1 MTLAISVISLLLLLS
16 PLPSHHADSAE
27 RDSAPLHSFQHT
39 GLPISKVVL
48 YSSGVGYF
56 QHDGVLDGQQTL
68 DLAFRLDQIN
78 DVLKSLVVQDLG
90 KGAVSMVT
98 YGSRDPVTRMLGS
111 FAVNLTGNP
120 SLAQVLD
127 QLRGEPV
134 EILTPNTL
142 NGTIIGVE
150 RKEQAVLHETGRPLT
165 VHVEYLNLLTD
176 DGIRSLPFSQ
186 IQRIKVVNQRVNADL
201 QQALAALAGAHDMQ
215 KRPLSIHFQGEGRR
229 QVRVAYVAESP
240 VWKTTYR
247 LVLDDAASP
256 LLQGWA
262 IVENSTEAD
271 WEHVQLSLISGRP
284 ISFVMDLY
292 ESLYASRP
300 VVVPELYAGLK
311 PRTYGQS
318 IEEAA
323 SAEAKDAL
331 RDARADAAAKARSM
345 LKQEAFAGRAPAAEL
360 APAAPAPFGL
370 QEGVAATA
378 RGQEAG
384 ELFEY
389 AISVPVTLARHASA
403 MLPIVN
409 ERVGGEKVSIYNQGV
424 HQKYPVNGYRLLN
437 KTALYL
443 MQGPITVFDGNSYAG
458 DGRIDDVAPG
468 QERLLSYALDLKT
481 EVESKSEA
489 GQQELVTVSL
499 RKGVLLATQK
509 LLEERSYR
517 VKNRDQKAKTVL
529 LEHPYRPDWQLTEPS
544 GSIERS
550 RDVYRFAVRVAPG
563 KSDQLRVREE
573 KQLQQTL
580 QLSDFASDRLAYY
593 LQARHISPKVKEAL
607 QRIVTLR
614 DRAGDTA
621 RRRGALEQR
630 IREMTQEQSRIR
642 DNMGKLAQTSELY
655 ARYVKKLD
663 QQESEIDKLR
673 KEIEALKATEE
684 EQRRELN
691 DFMLGLDIG

>member
-1 MTLAISVISLLLLLS
+1 MNLAIGMISLVLLL
-16 PLPSHHADSAE
+16 PCCPKYADGAE
-27 RDSAPLHSFQHT
+27 PESFTLESFQHNR
-39 GLPISKVVL
+39 LPIAKVVL

-56 QHDGVLDGQQTL
+56 QHDGVLDGQQQV
-68 DLAFRLDQIN
+68 DLGFRIDQIN
-78 DVLKSLVVQDLG
+78 DVLKSLVVQDFG

-98 YGSRDPVTRMLGS
+98 YGSRDPVMKALGG

-134 EILTPNTL
+134 EILTPNAVS
-142 NGTIIGVE
+142 GTVIGVE
-150 RKEQAVLHETGRPLT
+150 RKEQAVHQDGGGPLV
-165 VHVEYLNLLTD
+165 VHLEYLNLLTD
-176 DGIRSLPFSQ
+176 DGIRSFPFTQ
-186 IQRIKVVNQRVNADL
+186 MQRIKLANPRVNADL
-201 QQALAALAGAHDMQ
+201 RQALAALAGTHDMQ
-215 KRPLSIHFQGEGRR
+215 KRTLSIHFQGEGRR

-247 LVLDDAASP
+247 LVLEEGGSP
-256 LLQGWA
+256 FLQGWA
-262 IVENSTEAD
+262 ILENTTEAD
-271 WEHVQLSLISGRP
+271 WPNVQLSLISGRP

-292 ESLYASRP
+292 EPLYATRP

-318 IEEAA
+318 LEEAA
-323 SAEAKDAL
+323 SPEAKDAP
-331 RDARADAAAKARSM
+331 REAGPAKPRSM
-345 LKQEAFAGRAPAAEL
+345 LKQEASAGRAMAAEQ
-360 APAAPAPFGL
+360 APASPATFTV
-370 QEGVAATA
+370 QEGIAATA

-389 AISVPVTLARHASA
+389 AVSAPVTLARHASA

-409 ERVGGEKVSIYNQGV
+409 EPVGGEKVSIYNQTV
-424 HQKYPVNGYRLLN
+424 NAKHPLNGYRLIN

-443 MQGPITVFDGNSYAG
+443 MQGPMTVFDGNSYAG
-458 DGRIDDVAPG
+458 DGRIEDLAPG
-468 QERLLSYALDLKT
+468 QERLISYALDLKA
-481 EVESKSEA
+481 EVEPKSEG

-517 VKNRDQKAKTVL
+517 VKNRDQKPKTVL
-529 LEHPYRPDWQLTEPS
+529 IEHPYRADWQLTDPS
-544 GSIERS
+544 GAVERS

-563 KSDQLRVREE
+563 KSEPLRVREE
-573 KQLQQTL
+573 KQIQQTL
-580 QLSDFASDRLAYY
+580 QLTDFGSDRLAYY

-607 QRIVTLR
+607 QRIVALR

-621 RRRGALEQR
+621 RRRGGLEQR

-642 DNMGKLAQTSELY
+642 DNMAKLPQNSDLY

-663 QQESEIDKLR
+663 QQETEIDKLR
-673 KEIEALKATEE
+673 KEIETLKTTEE

-691 DFMLGLDIG
+691 DFLLGLDIG

>member
-1 MTLAISVISLLLLLS
+1 MNLAISVISLVLLL
-16 PLPSHHADSAE
+16 PLCPRPVVGAE
-27 RDSAPLHSFQHT
+27 RDGTPPPSFQHT
-39 GLPISKVVL
+39 RLPISRVVL

-56 QHDGVLDGQQTL
+56 QHDGVLDDQQQL

-78 DVLKSLVVQDLG
+78 DVLKSLVVQDLS

-120 SLAQVLD
+120 SLAQLLD

-134 EILTPNTL
+134 EILSPNAVTA
-142 NGTIIGVE
+142 TIIGVE
-150 RKEQAVLHETGRPLT
+150 RKEQPVLREGGGPVI

-176 DGIRSLPFSQ
+176 DGIRSLPFTQ

-215 KRPLSIHFQGEGRR
+215 KRTLSIHFQGEGRR

-240 VWKTTYR
+240 VWKTAYR
-247 LVLDDAASP
+247 LVLDDAGSP

-262 IVENSTEAD
+262 ILENSTEAD
-271 WEHVQLSLISGRP
+271 WENVQLSLISGRP

-292 ESLYASRP
+292 EPLYAARP
-300 VVVPELYAGLK
+300 VVVPELFAGLK

-318 IEEAA
+318 LEEAA
-323 SAEAKDAL
+323 APEAKDAL
-331 RDARADAAAKARSM
+331 RDARGDAPAKSRAL
-345 LKQEAFAGRAPAAEL
+345 LKQEAFGRAAAEQ
-360 APAAPAPFGL
+360 APASPVPFSL

-378 RGQEAG
+378 RGQDAG

-389 AISVPVTLARHASA
+389 AVGTPVTLARHASA

-409 ERVGGEKVSIYNQGV
+409 ERVGGEKISLYNQSV
-424 HQKYPVNGYRLLN
+424 HEKYPLNGYRLLN

-458 DGRIDDVAPG
+458 DGRIEDLAPG
-468 QERLLSYALDLKT
+468 QDRLLSYALDLKT
-481 EVESKSEA
+481 EVEPKSEA
-489 GQQELVTVSL
+489 GRQELVTVSL

-529 LEHPYRPDWQLTEPS
+529 LEHPYRADWQVTEPS
-544 GSIERS
+544 GAVERS

-563 KSDQLRVREE
+563 KSELLRIREE
-573 KQLQQTL
+573 KHVQQTL
-580 QLSDFASDRLAYY
+580 QLSDFGSDRLAYY

-607 QRIVTLR
+607 QRIVALR

-621 RRRGALEQR
+621 RRRAALEQR
-630 IREMTQEQSRIR
+630 IREMTQEQARIR
-642 DNMGKLAQTSELY
+642 DNMGKLSQTSDLY

-673 KEIEALKATEE
+673 KDIDALKATEE

-691 DFMLGLDIG
+691 DFLLALDIG